1 MQNGKKIEQWLEPM
15 PVDSFNKLYRPERNF
30 YTFDSIIGLNGLKSY
45 LKNGFSP
52 DVPDRSKLRH
62 VLMLGV
68 PGTGK
73 SMTMKCCSGEFGLPL
88 SSMQASNLYSKWVG
102 DTDKILANMLRTVEE
117 IGGILGIDEFQR
129 FLPQGGSGE
138 SGGLENRMLGTL
150 LTWFNDQKSTVILS
164 AANNIANLPDEITRS
179 GRVDALFFVGF
190 PGSDA
195 KSHAWEMYMQRHDLA
210 DQDLPTDQYWTPADI
225 ASCCRLAEMQ
235 RVDIKTAS
243 KWITPSYE
251 KNKEQMDN
259 LLDCAETGDRFKAK
273 NAIDAVSAPK
283 RVVRKVT
290 RAKE

>member
-1 MQNGKKIEQWLEPM
+1 
-15 PVDSFNKLYRPERNF
+15 
-30 YTFDSIIGLNGLKSY
+30 
-45 LKNGFSP
+45 
-52 DVPDRSKLRH
+52 
-62 VLMLGV
+62 
-68 PGTGK
+68 
-73 SMTMKCCSGEFGLPL
+73 
-88 SSMQASNLYSKWVG
+88 
-102 DTDKILANMLRTVEE
+102 
-117 IGGILGIDEFQR
+117 
-129 FLPQGGSGE
+129 
-138 SGGLENRMLGTL
+138 
-150 LTWFNDQKSTVILS
+150 
-164 AANNIANLPDEITRS
+164 
-179 GRVDALFFVGF
+179 LFFVGF

-259 LLDCAETGDRFKAK
+259 LLEWAEAAGCICAETGDRFKAK

>member
-1 MQNGKKIEQWLEPM
+1 
-15 PVDSFNKLYRPERNF
+15 
-30 YTFDSIIGLNGLKSY
+30 
-45 LKNGFSP
+45 
-52 DVPDRSKLRH
+52 
-62 VLMLGV
+62 MLGV

-73 SMTMKCCSGEFGLPL
+73 SMTMKCCSGEFCLPL

-190 PGSDA
+190 PGSEA

-210 DQDLPTDQYWTPADI
+210 DQELPTDQYWTPADI

-259 LLDCAETGDRFKAK
+259 LLEWAEAAGCICAETGDRFKAK
-273 NAIDAVSAPK
+273 DAIAAVAAPK